1 MVVYDVSSI
10 VSKKRYVSDGK
21 LLPKYVNGKG
31 RFLEICYEEKWIYFG
46 DKRYLNI
53 RVNLGSEGRRDRVDR
68 FSASLS
74 KWFGETD

>member
-1 MVVYDVSSI
+1 MFYSKFCIIDNIHSFDICMNPPVYN
-10 VSKKRYVSDGK
+10 
-21 LLPKYVNGKG
+21 KYVNGKG

-74 KWFGETD
+74 KWGN